1 MKKAIGILVLGLLL
15 TSCSETNEK
24 KKSKMIEK
32 CADFEYLRFN
42 DPPKEGSL
50 STMSIKHKLKFN
62 EYERKFVVCENYFKS
77 NPTTF
82 KEKYLK

>member
-1 MKKAIGILVLGLLL
+1 MKKLLGILVLGLLV
-15 TSCSETNEK
+15 TSCSETNKK

-32 CADFEYLRFN
+32 CADFEYLVFN

-50 STMSIKHKLKFN
+50 STMSIKYKLKFSA
-62 EYERKFVVCENYFKS
+62 YERKFALCENYLKS